1 MGTHLSFTVCSVN
14 YLTQRYIQ
22 FQDYT
27 YRRLADDKN
36 FKRLICNVTPDNA
49 EAEALSRMPNTKV
62 FFSDTEG
69 LSGSQSHGHGLN
81 EILPLIDTEYAVFAD
96 PDTAALMPG
105 WDTACLEALSDKSI
119 AIGSPYHPDY
129 TNRYQEFPNVIFFFF
144 NVEMLRRLN
153 VDFRPPPYP
162 FRSIR
167 QRLSRRIPFINLE
180 SKEMDVGWRLPKSF
194 DSAGYSASYFDFIRC
209 SDSQSVVLT
218 PDARGDEYHWQGAPI
233 ITHQGRG
240 AGKRGFNVD
249 EVSKLWL
256 SGVSDY
262 LDLDDQVLSDI
273 TSV

>member
-1 MGTHLSFTVCSVN
+1 LSFTVCSVN
-14 YLTQRYIQ
+14 YHTQRYIE

-36 FKRLICNVTPDNA
+36 FKRLICNVTPGNA
-49 EAEALSRMPNTKV
+49 EAEALSKMPNTKV

-69 LSGSQSHGHGLN
+69 LTGSQSHAHGLN

-105 WDTACLEALSDKSI
+105 WDTACMEALSDKRI

-129 TNRYQEFPNVIFFFF
+129 ANRYQNFPNVIFFFF
-144 NVEMLRRLN
+144 NVEKLRQLK
-153 VDFRPPPYP
+153 VDFRPPPFP
-162 FRSIR
+162 LRTIR
-167 QRLSRRIPFINLE
+167 KRLSELIPVIKSNE
-180 SKEMDVGWRLPKSF
+180 KDVGWRLPNSF
-194 DSAGYSASYFDFIRC
+194 ETAGYDASYFDFLRC
-209 SDSQSVVLT
+209 NDSQSVVLT
-218 PDARGDEYHWQGAPI
+218 PNARGDEYHWQGTPI

-256 SGVSDY
+256 SKVGDY
-262 LDLDDQVLSDI
+262 LGLDGQVLSDT
-273 TSV
+273 TSA